1 MTTQLPESQHNCW
14 CLGFCGK
21 TSTSKWITCGLLTWV
36 RHTDTYT
43 NETCWGT
50 PIGCLNIS
58 ENSRNEK
65 HTSCCTP
72 LGFIDIATTPQYKQ
86 VEIRTLC
93 YNATIVTLKEHK
105 EVQTGQAKEDIQS
118 HV

>member
-1 MTTQLPESQHNCW
+1 MPTQLPESQYNCW

-36 RHTDTYT
+36 RDTDR
-43 NETCWGT
+43 NETCWAT

-58 ENSRNEK
+58 ENSRNER

-93 YNATIVTLKEHK
+93 YNATIVTLKEA
-105 EVQTGQAKEDIQS
+105 QTGQAKEDVQ
-118 HV
+118 